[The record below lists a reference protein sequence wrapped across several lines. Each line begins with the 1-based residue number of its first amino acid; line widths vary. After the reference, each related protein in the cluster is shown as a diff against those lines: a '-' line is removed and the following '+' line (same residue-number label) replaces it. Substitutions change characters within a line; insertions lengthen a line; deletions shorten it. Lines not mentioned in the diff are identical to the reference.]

1 MTTIVEALWP
11 RLHATLTGFADR
23 LAAADPTLI
32 RNIGRTANNA
42 FLLRGYLALQR
53 HAGSD
58 EIAITI
64 DVRGDGQNLTFESD
78 ACTDSGEVV
87 AVGPS
92 ALIPLAE
99 GQTSLEV
106 GIGDWLLEFERF
118 LEENERAVVLAVSG
132 LA

>member
-1 MTTIVEALWP
+1 MTTITESLWP

-23 LAAADPTLI
+23 LASADPTLI
-32 RNIGRTANNA
+32 RNIGRTANDA

-64 DVRGDGQNLTFESD
+64 DLRGDGKSLIVESD
-78 ACTDSGEVV
+78 ACMDSGEVI

-92 ALIPLAE
+92 ALISLAD

-106 GIGDWLLEFERF
+106 GIGDWFLEFERF